1 MVKYNIISTGSDGNA
16 TILEDFVLVDC
27 GVPYKAL
34 EPYVPKLKLVL
45 LTHIHS
51 DHFQKRT
58 IKRLASERPT
68 LRFGCCRWLVPPL
81 IAAGVPERQIDVL
94 APRTLYGYGLCN
106 VIPVMLAHNVPNCGY
121 KVHFPSGKV
130 IYATDTNNL
139 DGIQAIGYDLYL
151 IESNYRDEDI
161 QAKIQEKKVAGQYAY
176 ELQVLRNHLSE
187 AKCNDFLERNMKANS
202 VYIPMHVHV
211 GLNAIALCRRHHEEA
226 HRREKAL
233 FADYHIYG
241 IELDRHL
248 CKVLSLNQ
256 KPKGEVE
263 RGE

>member
-1 MVKYNIISTGSDGNA
+1 
-16 TILEDFVLVDC
+16 
-27 GVPYKAL
+27 
-34 EPYVPKLKLVL
+34 
-45 LTHIHS
+45 
-51 DHFQKRT
+51 
-58 IKRLASERPT
+58 
-68 LRFGCCRWLVPPL
+68 VPPL

-94 APRTLYGYGLCN
+94 TPRTLYGYGLCN

-187 AKCNDFLERNMKANS
+187 AKCNDFLARNMKANS

-211 GLNAIALCRRHHEEA
+211 DKENAHDCDSE
-226 HRREKAL
+226 
-233 FADYHIYG
+233 
-241 IELDRHL
+241 
-248 CKVLSLNQ
+248 N
-256 KPKGEVE
+256 
-263 RGE
+263 